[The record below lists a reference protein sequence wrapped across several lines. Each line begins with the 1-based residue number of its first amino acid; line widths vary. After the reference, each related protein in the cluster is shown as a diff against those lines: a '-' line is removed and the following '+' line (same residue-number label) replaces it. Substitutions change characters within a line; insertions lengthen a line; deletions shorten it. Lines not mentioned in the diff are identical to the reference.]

1 MLTLKSILIFLLAGF
16 CEIGGGFLVWLW
28 LREGKSG
35 WFGLAGAV
43 ILILYGI
50 VATWQT
56 STFARVYAAYGGVF
70 IVMSLIWG
78 YYLDNFRPD
87 RYDIIGAA
95 VVILGVIIIYYAPR
109 N

>member
-1 MLTLKSILIFLLAGF
+1 MLTLKSLLIFILAGV
-16 CEIGGGFLVWLW
+16 CEIGGGFLIWLW

-56 STFARVYAAYGGVF
+56 STFARVYAAYGGIF
-70 IVMSLIWG
+70 IVMSLVWG

-95 VVILGVIIIYYAPR
+95 VVIIGVIIIYYAPR
-109 N
+109 S